1 MAMKHEHV
9 IHETWACTIKHT
21 HVFVSEM
28 HLVVHSILGCHQH
41 EMPNTALT
49 LMTAKYAMHNQ
60 MHF

>member
-1 MAMKHEHV
+1 MG
-9 IHETWACTIKHT
+9 CTVKHT

-28 HLVVHSILGCHQH
+28 HLVLHGILGCHQH
-41 EMPNTALT
+41 EMSNTALT